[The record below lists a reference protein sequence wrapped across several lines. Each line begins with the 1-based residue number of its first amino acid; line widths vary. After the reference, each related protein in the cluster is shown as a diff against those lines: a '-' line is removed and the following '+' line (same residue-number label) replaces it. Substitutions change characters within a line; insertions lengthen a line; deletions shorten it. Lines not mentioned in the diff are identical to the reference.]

1 MEKKIARIT
10 RWLDRCAKACSARSW
25 QSALLDME
33 CAKAELDEAR
43 SELWARAEGSARVS
57 PVIRKAGRMTLAAA
71 LGLFLVLSV
80 AGPLAVQTARETVSI
95 ASGPSLEWVST
106 DEKALLSALRRSL
119 SDANLAR
126 LSTEPGEEYLPRG
139 AAADDAA
146 RPADNRRNLSVLQGR
161 ENEKLQNG
169 SSSGR
174 EFDTIITLVQIG
186 QKALRERESA
196 IRFDAP

>member
-1 MEKKIARIT
+1 MEKKIARIV
-10 RWLDRCAKACSARSW
+10 RWLDRCSKACSAKSW

-43 SELWARAEGSARVS
+43 SELWARAEGSSQAS
-57 PVIRKAGRMTLAAA
+57 PVIRKVGRISLAAA
-71 LGLFLVLSV
+71 LSLFLVLSV
-80 AGPLAVQTARETVSI
+80 AGPLSVQTARETVSV

-119 SDANLAR
+119 SDANMAR
-126 LSTEPGEEYLPRG
+126 LSTEQGEEPPARESV
-139 AAADDAA
+139 ASPAV
-146 RPADNRRNLSVLQGR
+146 RPADNRRNLSVRQGR
-161 ENEKLQNG
+161 KNGNLQID

-174 EFDTIITLVQIG
+174 EFDTIINLVQIG

>member
-1 MEKKIARIT
+1 MEKKIARIA
-10 RWLDRCAKACSARSW
+10 RWLDRCSKACSAMSW

-33 CAKAELDEAR
+33 CAKAELEEAR
-43 SELWARAEGSARVS
+43 AQLWARAEGSVQAS
-57 PVIRKAGRMTLAAA
+57 PVMRRAGRLTLAAV
-71 LGLFLVLSV
+71 LGLFLVLSI
-80 AGPLAVQTARETVSI
+80 AGPLAVQAARETVSI

-106 DEKALLSALRRSL
+106 DEKALLSALRRNL

-126 LSTEPGEEYLPRG
+126 LSAEPEENGLAGEAE
-139 AAADDAA
+139 ATTAA
-146 RPADNRRNLSVLQGR
+146 RQADARRNSTVRQGGAK
-161 ENEKLQNG
+161 ENLQNP

>member
-43 SELWARAEGSARVS
+43 SELWARAEGSAQVS

-80 AGPLAVQTARETVSI
+80 AGPLAVQTAREAVSI

-139 AAADDAA
+139 AAAADAA
-146 RPADNRRNLSVLQGR
+146 RPADNRRNLSVRQGR
-161 ENEKLQNG
+161 ENENLQNG
-169 SSSGR
+169 SSSGG

>member
-43 SELWARAEGSARVS
+43 SELWARAEGGSQAS
-57 PVIRKAGRMTLAAA
+57 PVIRKAGRLTLTAA

-80 AGPLAVQTARETVSI
+80 AGPLAVQTAREAVSI

-126 LSTEPGEEYLPRG
+126 LSAEPGDKIKHREP
-139 AAADDAA
+139 AITAAA
-146 RPADNRRNLSVLQGR
+146 RPSDNRRNLSVLQGR
-161 ENEKLQNG
+161 ENENLQNG

>member
-1 MEKKIARIT
+1 M
-10 RWLDRCAKACSARSW
+10 
-25 QSALLDME
+25 
-33 CAKAELDEAR
+33 
-43 SELWARAEGSARVS
+43 
-57 PVIRKAGRMTLAAA
+57 AAV
-71 LGLFLVLSV
+71 LGLFLVLSI
-80 AGPLAVQTARETVSI
+80 AGPLAVQAARETVSI

-106 DEKALLSALRRSL
+106 DEKALLSALRRNL

-126 LSTEPGEEYLPRG
+126 LSAEPEENGLAGEAE
-139 AAADDAA
+139 ATTAA
-146 RPADNRRNLSVLQGR
+146 RQADARRNSTVRQGGAK
-161 ENEKLQNG
+161 ENLQNP

>member
-1 MEKKIARIT
+1 
-10 RWLDRCAKACSARSW
+10 
-25 QSALLDME
+25 
-33 CAKAELDEAR
+33 
-43 SELWARAEGSARVS
+43 V
-57 PVIRKAGRMTLAAA
+57 
-71 LGLFLVLSV
+71 
-80 AGPLAVQTARETVSI
+80 AVQTAREAVSI
-95 ASGPSLEWVST
+95 ASGPSIEWVST

-126 LSTEPGEEYLPRG
+126 LSAEPEENALSRETETTT
-139 AAADDAA
+139 AA
-146 RPADNRRNLSVLQGR
+146 RQADSSRNSMARQRGPK
-161 ENEKLQNG
+161 EKLQNP

>member
-1 MEKKIARIT
+1 MEKKIARIA
-10 RWLDRCAKACSARSW
+10 RWLDRCSKACSAMSW

-33 CAKAELDEAR
+33 CAKAELEEAR
-43 SELWARAEGSARVS
+43 AQLWARAEGSAQAS
-57 PVIRKAGRMTLAAA
+57 PVMRRAGRLTLAAV
-71 LGLFLVLSV
+71 LGLFLVLSI
-80 AGPLAVQTARETVSI
+80 AGPLAVQAARETVSI

-106 DEKALLSALRRSL
+106 DEKALLSALRRNL

-126 LSTEPGEEYLPRG
+126 LSAEPEENGLAGEAE
-139 AAADDAA
+139 ATTAA
-146 RPADNRRNLSVLQGR
+146 RQADARRNSTVRQGGAK
-161 ENEKLQNG
+161 ENLQNP

>member
-1 MEKKIARIT
+1 MEKKIARIA
-10 RWLDRCAKACSARSW
+10 RWLDRCARACSARSW

-33 CAKAELDEAR
+33 CAKAELEEAR
-43 SELWARAEGSARVS
+43 SELWARAEGSSRPLPAV
-57 PVIRKAGRMTLAAA
+57 RKAGRMTVVAV

-80 AGPLAVQTARETVSI
+80 AGPLAVQSVRETVAI

-106 DEKALLSALRRSL
+106 DEKALLSALRRNL

-126 LSTEPGEEYLPRG
+126 LSEEEGVLSPEPGSAMAE
-139 AAADDAA
+139 
-146 RPADNRRNLSVLQGR
+146 RPAAVRRNVSAPAERNSG
-161 ENEKLQNG
+161 KLQIP

>member
-1 MEKKIARIT
+1 
-10 RWLDRCAKACSARSW
+10 
-25 QSALLDME
+25 ME

-43 SELWARAEGSARVS
+43 SELWARAERNPQAS
-57 PVIRKAGRMTLAAA
+57 PAIRKVGRMTLAAA

-80 AGPLAVQTARETVSI
+80 AGPLAVQTVREAVSI

-126 LSTEPGEEYLPRG
+126 LSAEPGEEPPARG
-139 AAADDAA
+139 AVVSNAA
-146 RPADNRRNLSVLQGR
+146 RPSDTRRNLSVLQGR
-161 ENEKLQNG
+161 ENENLQND

>member
-43 SELWARAEGSARVS
+43 SELWTRAEGGSQAS
-57 PVIRKAGRMTLAAA
+57 PVIRKAGRLTLTAA

-139 AAADDAA
+139 VAAADAA

-161 ENEKLQNG
+161 ENEKLQNS

>member
-1 MEKKIARIT
+1 MEKKIARIA
-10 RWLDRCAKACSARSW
+10 RWLDRCSKACSAMSW

-33 CAKAELDEAR
+33 CAKAELEEAR
-43 SELWARAEGSARVS
+43 AQLWARAEGSVQAS
-57 PVIRKAGRMTLAAA
+57 PVMRRAGRMTLAAV

-80 AGPLAVQTARETVSI
+80 AGPLAVQAARETVSI

-106 DEKALLSALRRSL
+106 DEKALLSALRRNL

-126 LSTEPGEEYLPRG
+126 LSAEPEENPLSRETEMTTVARQAESKRNSTVRQGG
-139 AAADDAA
+139 AK
-146 RPADNRRNLSVLQGR
+146 
-161 ENEKLQNG
+161 EKLQNP

>member
-1 MEKKIARIT
+1 MA
-10 RWLDRCAKACSARSW
+10 
-25 QSALLDME
+25 
-33 CAKAELDEAR
+33 
-43 SELWARAEGSARVS
+43 
-57 PVIRKAGRMTLAAA
+57 LAAV

-80 AGPLAVQTARETVSI
+80 AGPVAVQTAREAVSI
-95 ASGPSLEWVST
+95 ASGPSIEWVST

-126 LSTEPGEEYLPRG
+126 LSAEPEENALSRETETTT
-139 AAADDAA
+139 AA
-146 RPADNRRNLSVLQGR
+146 RQADSSRNSMARQRGPK
-161 ENEKLQNG
+161 EKLQNP

>member
-1 MEKKIARIT
+1 MEKKIARIA
-10 RWLDRCAKACSARSW
+10 RWLDRCSKACSAMSW

-33 CAKAELDEAR
+33 CAKAELEEAR
-43 SELWARAEGSARVS
+43 AQLWARAEGSTQAS
-57 PVIRKAGRMTLAAA
+57 PVVRRAGRMALAAV

-80 AGPLAVQTARETVSI
+80 AGPVAVQTAREAVSI
-95 ASGPSLEWVST
+95 ASGPSIEWVST

-126 LSTEPGEEYLPRG
+126 LSAEPEESGPAGKAETTTVARQADSSRNSMARQRG
-139 AAADDAA
+139 
-146 RPADNRRNLSVLQGR
+146 PK
-161 ENEKLQNG
+161 EKFQNP